1 MSDYVVAFDDETR
14 SRLIVTLT
22 GMTQTPVGST
32 VEVKVDAVWYP
43 ATWDGSPVLQA
54 DGTYKQAAHTTG
66 FFCGPNVTASGAVV
80 LALGRHPTQTRVTF
94 AGGDAVVTPS
104 SVLNVSA

>member
-1 MSDYVVAFDDETR
+1 MSMVSFDDETR
-14 SRLIVTLT
+14 SRLIATLT

-32 VEVKVDAVWYP
+32 VEVKVDSTWYP
-43 ATWDGSPVLQA
+43 ATWDGSPTQRA
-54 DGTYKQAAHTTG
+54 DGTYSQAAHTTG
-66 FFCGPNVTASGAVV
+66 FFCGPGATAAGAVV
-80 LALGRHPTQTRVTF
+80 LALGRHPTETRVTF